1 MAYTEG
7 TVLKHKYAW
16 YAKITSTD
24 TFVQIN
30 KGFTDFTGTLNPTTD
45 TTQYIGESTKTQT
58 TTAYEPAL
66 SFTAERYCGDDFN
79 DYLYECARDQVLNAQ
94 VYQIVRVDLTDPT
107 GTTNEYNAVAAKYNV
122 SIDNYDTGAPGEKTG
137 FSGSLTQEGGTFV
150 SGTFNISTKAFTQAQ

>member
-1 MAYTEG
+1 MAYTAG
-7 TVLKHKYAW
+7 TVLKYQYAW
-16 YAKITSTD
+16 YAKIASTD
-24 TFVQIN
+24 TFTQIN
-30 KGFTDFTGTLNPTTD
+30 KGFTDFSGTLNPTTD
-45 TTQYIGESTKTQT
+45 TTQYIGESTKTTT

-66 SFTAERYCGDDFN
+66 AFTAERYCGDTFN

-107 GTTNEYNAVAAKYNV
+107 TTTNEYKAVAAKYNV

-150 SGTFNISTKAFTQAQ
+150 SGTFNVSTKTFTPAQ